1 MSYNPYNK
9 NRGPS
14 LLSQGLGQAIGE
26 AITGAKNLSD
36 EQKKRRKLAFLLTGF
51 IGARDARKEF
61 NVKKTVDALID
72 SQKLETAKLDRAFNQ
87 KEELLTKKKL
97 VNLSPTEAFRSEAE
111 LRFKDAHRDSI
122 DMYTG
127 PNVDIAARR
136 AKEQWI
142 QQDIANV
149 LIPHFEKQ
157 YKLLNMDE
165 TGSLTKEEF
174 LNPSMAYHKARIL
187 KETRP
192 ENLSVLH
199 KPLARLRDFF
209 GIERYDAEDSRLKS
223 LKEAHEKRLNNV
235 ANFNKY
241 DQNNVLAKRAA
252 LTEDDKD
259 KIVLSNEEFR
269 QAYNNLKLPD
279 ELFDEASNKFTNSP
293 NQNWGTFKN
302 IGIEFTIME
311 NQKLLESKANDA
323 KDMYDLVLLGKG
335 EGGLAVAGQERIV
348 YKKGTKEIDWAKTK
362 ELDNGISQSNYEA
375 QLQLRIA
382 KVMGTNTASLSIMAE
397 IEDLVDMS
405 YKQGDVS
412 PADREKFTD
421 QLFKDRIERGLFG
434 ESKREAIRNIVNSA
448 DTLYTTKLA
457 VNDPQLLTAIQGYA
471 LNANEK
477 AQLMGRLTKEKVD
490 ENILSII
497 DKQLNKVNHI
507 RDLKEGT
514 PEYFI
519 LLNELT
525 RLHKANYIAFNQES
539 AKERVNKY
547 MSLDYVD

>member
-36 EQKKRRKLAFLLTGF
+36 EQKKRRNLALLLTGV

-97 VNLSPTEAFRSEAE
+97 VNLSPTEAFRPEAE

-122 DMYTG
+122 DMYIG
-127 PNVDIAARR
+127 PNVGVAARR

-149 LIPHFEKQ
+149 LRPHFEKQ

-165 TGSLTKEEF
+165 AGSLTREEY

-199 KPLARLRDFF
+199 KPLARLRDLF

-241 DQNNVLAKRAA
+241 DQNNMLAKRAA

-269 QAYNNLKLPD
+269 QAYRNTDLPD
-279 ELFDEASNKFTNSP
+279 ELFDEALDDFKASKGKNWGEFKKITMNLASNKAEKLIDSKIDDAMDLYNY
-293 NQNWGTFKN
+293 GL
-302 IGIEFTIME
+302 ER
-311 NQKLLESKANDA
+311 QKRIKY
-323 KDMYDLVLLGKG
+323 KD
-335 EGGLAVAGQERIV
+335 
-348 YKKGTKEIDWAKTK
+348 GTKEIDWDKTK
-362 ELDNGISQSNYEA
+362 ELDNGISEA
-375 QLQLRIA
+375 AYNAQRTARIGQ
-382 KVMGTNTASLSIMAE
+382 VMGVSSSAMKATAE
-397 IEDLVDMS
+397 IYDLLDS
-405 YKQGDVS
+405 SEYKELSEEAKEEVVQTHLKEVV
-412 PADREKFTD
+412 
-421 QLFKDRIERGLFG
+421 ERKIFG
-434 ESKREAIRNIVNSA
+434 ESRTDFIRGFVNSA
-448 DTLYTTKLA
+448 SARYLDDIRRGDNSVLAGISTYRLDREEYTKFINKLKKENLDANTLETINEQMQKRDHLAGLDEKSDAYGIIYKKLKELHR
-457 VNDPQLLTAIQGYA
+457 DQH
-471 LNANEK
+471 
-477 AQLMGRLTKEKVD
+477 RLEATSIA
-490 ENILSII
+490 ENIA
-497 DKQLNKVNHI
+497 K
-507 RDLKEGT
+507 
-514 PEYFI
+514 
-519 LLNELT
+519 
-525 RLHKANYIAFNQES
+525 NQMTMPS
-539 AKERVNKY
+539 N
-547 MSLDYVD
+547 

>member
-36 EQKKRRKLAFLLTGF
+36 EQKKRRNLAFLLTGF

-97 VNLSPTEAFRSEAE
+97 VNLSSTEAFRQEAE
-111 LRFKDAHRDSI
+111 LRFNDAHRDSI

-149 LIPHFEKQ
+149 LRPHFEKQ

-165 TGSLTKEEF
+165 AGSLTREEY

-199 KPLARLRDFF
+199 KPLARLRDLF

-241 DQNNVLAKRAA
+241 DQNNMLAKRAA

-269 QAYNNLKLPD
+269 QAYRNTDLPD
-279 ELFDEASNKFTNSP
+279 ELFDEALEDFKTSEGK
-293 NQNWGTFKN
+293 NWGEFKKITMN
-302 IGIEFTIME
+302 LTANKSEKLIDSKIDDAMDLYNYGLEI
-311 NQKLLESKANDA
+311 QKRIKY
-323 KDMYDLVLLGKG
+323 KD
-335 EGGLAVAGQERIV
+335 
-348 YKKGTKEIDWAKTK
+348 GTKEIDWDKTK
-362 ELDNGISQSNYEA
+362 ELDNGISEA
-375 QLQLRIA
+375 AYNAQRTARIGQ
-382 KVMGTNTASLSIMAE
+382 VMGVSSSAMKATAE
-397 IEDLVDMS
+397 IYDLLDS
-405 YKQGDVS
+405 SEYKELSEEAKDEVVQIHLKEVVERKIYGKS
-412 PADREKFTD
+412 RTD
-421 QLFKDRIERGLFG
+421 FIRGF
-434 ESKREAIRNIVNSA
+434 VNSA
-448 DTLYTTKLA
+448 SARYYDDIRREDSSVLNGISTYRLNREEYTKFINKLKKENLDANTLETIYEQMQKRNHLADLDEQSDAYGIIYTKL
-457 VNDPQLLTAIQGYA
+457 
-471 LNANEK
+471 
-477 AQLMGRLTKEKVD
+477 KELHRD
-490 ENILSII
+490 QHTLEATSIAENITKRTMTMPS
-497 DKQLNKVNHI
+497 N
-507 RDLKEGT
+507 
-514 PEYFI
+514 
-519 LLNELT
+519 
-525 RLHKANYIAFNQES
+525 
-539 AKERVNKY
+539 
-547 MSLDYVD
+547 

>member
-36 EQKKRRKLAFLLTGF
+36 EQKKRRNLALLLTGV

-122 DMYTG
+122 DMYIG
-127 PNVDIAARR
+127 PNVGVAARR

-149 LIPHFEKQ
+149 LRPHFEKQ

-165 TGSLTKEEF
+165 AGSLTREEY

-199 KPLARLRDFF
+199 KPLTGLRDLF

-241 DQNNVLAKRAA
+241 DQNNMLAKRAA

-269 QAYNNLKLPD
+269 QAYRNTDLPD
-279 ELFDEASNKFTNSP
+279 ELFDEALDDFKASKGKNWGEFKKITMNLASNKAEKLIDSKIDDAMDLYNY
-293 NQNWGTFKN
+293 GL
-302 IGIEFTIME
+302 ER
-311 NQKLLESKANDA
+311 QKRIKY
-323 KDMYDLVLLGKG
+323 KD
-335 EGGLAVAGQERIV
+335 
-348 YKKGTKEIDWAKTK
+348 GTKEIDWDKTK
-362 ELDNGISQSNYEA
+362 ELDNGISEA
-375 QLQLRIA
+375 AYNAQRTARIGQ
-382 KVMGTNTASLSIMAE
+382 VMGVSSSAMKATAE
-397 IEDLVDMS
+397 IYDLLDS
-405 YKQGDVS
+405 SEYKELSEEAKDEVVQIHLKEVVERKIYGKS
-412 PADREKFTD
+412 RTD
-421 QLFKDRIERGLFG
+421 FIRGF
-434 ESKREAIRNIVNSA
+434 VNSA
-448 DTLYTTKLA
+448 SARYLDDIRRGDNSVLAGISTYRLDREEYTKFINKLKKENLDANTLETIYEQMQKRNHLADLDEQSDAYGIIYTKL
-457 VNDPQLLTAIQGYA
+457 
-471 LNANEK
+471 
-477 AQLMGRLTKEKVD
+477 KELHRD
-490 ENILSII
+490 QHTLEATSIAENITKRTMTMPS
-497 DKQLNKVNHI
+497 N
-507 RDLKEGT
+507 
-514 PEYFI
+514 
-519 LLNELT
+519 
-525 RLHKANYIAFNQES
+525 
-539 AKERVNKY
+539 
-547 MSLDYVD
+547 

>member
-36 EQKKRRKLAFLLTGF
+36 EQKKRRNLALLLTGV

-61 NVKKTVDALID
+61 NVKKTVDKLID

-122 DMYTG
+122 DMYIG
-127 PNVDIAARR
+127 PNVGVAARR

-149 LIPHFEKQ
+149 LLPHFEKQ

-165 TGSLTKEEF
+165 AGSLTREEY
-174 LNPSMAYHKARIL
+174 LNPSMAYHKARIS

-199 KPLARLRDFF
+199 KPLTGLRDLF

-241 DQNNVLAKRAA
+241 DQNNMLAKRAA

-269 QAYNNLKLPD
+269 QAYRNTDLPD
-279 ELFDEASNKFTNSP
+279 ELFDEALEDFKTSEGK
-293 NQNWGTFKN
+293 NWGEFKKITMN
-302 IGIEFTIME
+302 LTANKSEKLIDSKIDDAMDLYNYGLEI
-311 NQKLLESKANDA
+311 QKRIKY
-323 KDMYDLVLLGKG
+323 KD
-335 EGGLAVAGQERIV
+335 
-348 YKKGTKEIDWAKTK
+348 GTKEIDWDKTK
-362 ELDNGISQSNYEA
+362 ELDNGISEA
-375 QLQLRIA
+375 AYNAQRTARIGQ
-382 KVMGTNTASLSIMAE
+382 VMGVSSSAMKATAE
-397 IEDLVDMS
+397 IYDLLDS
-405 YKQGDVS
+405 SEYKELS
-412 PADREKFTD
+412 EEA
-421 QLFKDRIERGLFG
+421 KDEVVQIHLKEVVERKIFG
-434 ESKREAIRNIVNSA
+434 ESRTDFIRGFVNSA
-448 DTLYTTKLA
+448 SARYLDDIRRGDNSVLAGISTYRLNREEYTKFINKLKKENLDANTLETIYEQMQKRNHLADLDEQSDAYGIIYTKL
-457 VNDPQLLTAIQGYA
+457 
-471 LNANEK
+471 
-477 AQLMGRLTKEKVD
+477 KELHRD
-490 ENILSII
+490 QHTLEATSIAENITKRTMTMPS
-497 DKQLNKVNHI
+497 N
-507 RDLKEGT
+507 
-514 PEYFI
+514 
-519 LLNELT
+519 
-525 RLHKANYIAFNQES
+525 
-539 AKERVNKY
+539 
-547 MSLDYVD
+547 

>member
-36 EQKKRRKLAFLLTGF
+36 EQKKRRNLAFLLTGV

-61 NVKKTVDALID
+61 NVQKTVDALID

-97 VNLSPTEAFRSEAE
+97 VNLSPTEAFRPEAE
-111 LRFKDAHRDSI
+111 LRFKDAHRDNI
-122 DMYTG
+122 EMYTG
-127 PNVDIAARR
+127 PNADIAARR

-157 YKLLNMDE
+157 YELLNMDE
-165 TGSLTKEEF
+165 VGSLTKEEF
-174 LNPSMAYHKARIL
+174 LNPSMAYHKARIS

-199 KPLARLRDFF
+199 KPLTGLRDLF

-241 DQNNVLAKRAA
+241 DQNNMLAKRAA

-269 QAYNNLKLPD
+269 QAYRNTELPD
-279 ELFDEASNKFTNSP
+279 ELFDEALDDFKTSEGK
-293 NQNWGTFKN
+293 NWGEFKKITMN
-302 IGIEFTIME
+302 LAFNKAEKLIDSKIDDAMDLYNYGLER
-311 NQKLLESKANDA
+311 QKRIKY
-323 KDMYDLVLLGKG
+323 KD
-335 EGGLAVAGQERIV
+335 
-348 YKKGTKEIDWAKTK
+348 GTKEIDWDKTK
-362 ELDNGISQSNYEA
+362 ELDNGISEA
-375 QLQLRIA
+375 AYNAQRTARIGQ
-382 KVMGTNTASLSIMAE
+382 VMGVSSSAMKATAE
-397 IEDLVDMS
+397 IYDLLDS
-405 YKQGDVS
+405 SEYKELSEEAKDEVVQIHLKEVVERKIYGKS
-412 PADREKFTD
+412 RTD
-421 QLFKDRIERGLFG
+421 FIRGF
-434 ESKREAIRNIVNSA
+434 VNSA
-448 DTLYTTKLA
+448 SARYLDDIRRGDNSVLNGIATYRLNREEYTKFINKLKKENLDANTLETIYEQMQKRNHLADLDEQSDAYGIIYTKL
-457 VNDPQLLTAIQGYA
+457 
-471 LNANEK
+471 
-477 AQLMGRLTKEKVD
+477 KELHRD
-490 ENILSII
+490 QHTLEATSIAENITKRTMTMPS
-497 DKQLNKVNHI
+497 N
-507 RDLKEGT
+507 
-514 PEYFI
+514 
-519 LLNELT
+519 
-525 RLHKANYIAFNQES
+525 
-539 AKERVNKY
+539 
-547 MSLDYVD
+547 

>member
-36 EQKKRRKLAFLLTGF
+36 EQKKRRNLAFLLTGF

-61 NVKKTVDALID
+61 NVKKTVDKLID

-97 VNLSPTEAFRSEAE
+97 VNLSSTEAFRPEAE

-122 DMYTG
+122 DMYIG
-127 PNVDIAARR
+127 PNVGVAARR

-149 LIPHFEKQ
+149 LLPHFEKQ

-165 TGSLTKEEF
+165 AGSLTREEY
-174 LNPSMAYHKARIL
+174 LNPSMAYHKARIS

-199 KPLARLRDFF
+199 KPLTGLRDLF

-241 DQNNVLAKRAA
+241 DQNNMLAKRAA

-269 QAYNNLKLPD
+269 QAYRNTELPD
-279 ELFDEASNKFTNSP
+279 ELFDEALDDFKTSEGK
-293 NQNWGTFKN
+293 NWGEFKKITMN
-302 IGIEFTIME
+302 LAFNKAEKLIDSKIDDAMDLYNYGLER
-311 NQKLLESKANDA
+311 QKRIKY
-323 KDMYDLVLLGKG
+323 KD
-335 EGGLAVAGQERIV
+335 
-348 YKKGTKEIDWAKTK
+348 GTKEIDWDKTK
-362 ELDNGISQSNYEA
+362 ELDNGISEA
-375 QLQLRIA
+375 AYNAQRTARIGQ
-382 KVMGTNTASLSIMAE
+382 VMGVSSSAMKATAE
-397 IEDLVDMS
+397 IYDLLDS
-405 YKQGDVS
+405 SEYKELSEEAKDEVVQIHLKEVVERKIYGKS
-412 PADREKFTD
+412 RTD
-421 QLFKDRIERGLFG
+421 FIRGF
-434 ESKREAIRNIVNSA
+434 VNSA
-448 DTLYTTKLA
+448 SARYYDDIRREDSSVLNGISTYRLNREEYTKFINKLKKENLDANTLETISEQMQKRDHLAGLDEKSDAFGIIYKKL
-457 VNDPQLLTAIQGYA
+457 
-471 LNANEK
+471 
-477 AQLMGRLTKEKVD
+477 KELHRD
-490 ENILSII
+490 QHNLEATSIAENITKRTMTMPS
-497 DKQLNKVNHI
+497 N
-507 RDLKEGT
+507 
-514 PEYFI
+514 
-519 LLNELT
+519 
-525 RLHKANYIAFNQES
+525 
-539 AKERVNKY
+539 
-547 MSLDYVD
+547 

>member
-36 EQKKRRKLAFLLTGF
+36 EQKKRRNLAFLLTGF

-61 NVKKTVDALID
+61 NVKKTVDKLID

-97 VNLSPTEAFRSEAE
+97 VNLSPTEAFRPEAE

-122 DMYTG
+122 DMYIG
-127 PNVDIAARR
+127 PNVGVAARR

-157 YKLLNMDE
+157 YELLNMDE
-165 TGSLTKEEF
+165 VGSLTKEEF
-174 LNPSMAYHKARIL
+174 LNPSMAYHKARIS

-199 KPLARLRDFF
+199 KPLTGLRDLF

-241 DQNNVLAKRAA
+241 DQNNMLAKRAA

-269 QAYNNLKLPD
+269 QAYRNTDLPD
-279 ELFDEASNKFTNSP
+279 ELFDEALEDFKTSEGK
-293 NQNWGTFKN
+293 NWGEFKKITMN
-302 IGIEFTIME
+302 LTANKSEKLIDSKIDDAMDLYNYGLEI
-311 NQKLLESKANDA
+311 QKRIKY
-323 KDMYDLVLLGKG
+323 KD
-335 EGGLAVAGQERIV
+335 
-348 YKKGTKEIDWAKTK
+348 GTKEIDWDKTK
-362 ELDNGISQSNYEA
+362 ELDNGISEA
-375 QLQLRIA
+375 AYNAQRTARIGQ
-382 KVMGTNTASLSIMAE
+382 VMGVSSSAMKATAE
-397 IEDLVDMS
+397 IYDLLDS
-405 YKQGDVS
+405 SEYKELSEEAKDEVVQIHLKEVVERKIYGKS
-412 PADREKFTD
+412 RTD
-421 QLFKDRIERGLFG
+421 FIRGF
-434 ESKREAIRNIVNSA
+434 VNSA
-448 DTLYTTKLA
+448 SARYYDDIRREDSSVLNGISTYRLNREEYTKFINKLKKENLDANTLETIYEQMQKRNHLADLDEQSDAYGIIYTKL
-457 VNDPQLLTAIQGYA
+457 
-471 LNANEK
+471 
-477 AQLMGRLTKEKVD
+477 KELHRD
-490 ENILSII
+490 QHTLEATSIAENITKRTMTMPS
-497 DKQLNKVNHI
+497 N
-507 RDLKEGT
+507 
-514 PEYFI
+514 
-519 LLNELT
+519 
-525 RLHKANYIAFNQES
+525 
-539 AKERVNKY
+539 
-547 MSLDYVD
+547 

>member
-36 EQKKRRKLAFLLTGF
+36 EQKKRRNLALLLTGV

-97 VNLSPTEAFRSEAE
+97 VNLSPTEAFRPEAE

-122 DMYTG
+122 DMYIG
-127 PNVDIAARR
+127 PNVGVAARR

-149 LIPHFEKQ
+149 LLPHFEKQ

-165 TGSLTKEEF
+165 AGSLTKEEF

-199 KPLARLRDFF
+199 KPLARLRDLF

-241 DQNNVLAKRAA
+241 DQNNMLAKRAA

-269 QAYNNLKLPD
+269 QAYRNTDLPD
-279 ELFDEASNKFTNSP
+279 ELFDEALEDFKTSEGK
-293 NQNWGTFKN
+293 NWGEFKKITMN
-302 IGIEFTIME
+302 LTANKSEKLIDSKIDDAMDLYNYGLEI
-311 NQKLLESKANDA
+311 QKRIKY
-323 KDMYDLVLLGKG
+323 KD
-335 EGGLAVAGQERIV
+335 
-348 YKKGTKEIDWAKTK
+348 GTKEIDWDKTK
-362 ELDNGISQSNYEA
+362 ELDNGISEA
-375 QLQLRIA
+375 AYNAQRTARIGQ
-382 KVMGTNTASLSIMAE
+382 VMGVSSSAMKATAE
-397 IEDLVDMS
+397 IYDLLDS
-405 YKQGDVS
+405 SEYKELSEEAKEEVVQTHLKEVV
-412 PADREKFTD
+412 
-421 QLFKDRIERGLFG
+421 ERKIFG
-434 ESKREAIRNIVNSA
+434 ESRTDFIRGFVNSA
-448 DTLYTTKLA
+448 SARYLDDIRRGDNSVLNGISTYRLNREEYTKFINKLKKENLDANTLETIYEQMQKRNHLADLDEQSDAYGIIYTKL
-457 VNDPQLLTAIQGYA
+457 
-471 LNANEK
+471 
-477 AQLMGRLTKEKVD
+477 KELHRD
-490 ENILSII
+490 QHTLEATSIAENITKRTMTMPS
-497 DKQLNKVNHI
+497 N
-507 RDLKEGT
+507 
-514 PEYFI
+514 
-519 LLNELT
+519 
-525 RLHKANYIAFNQES
+525 
-539 AKERVNKY
+539 
-547 MSLDYVD
+547 

>member
-36 EQKKRRKLAFLLTGF
+36 EQKKRRNLALLLTGV

-61 NVKKTVDALID
+61 NVKKTVDKLID

-122 DMYTG
+122 DMYIG
-127 PNVDIAARR
+127 PNVGVAARR

-157 YKLLNMDE
+157 YELLNMDE
-165 TGSLTKEEF
+165 VGSLTKEEF
-174 LNPSMAYHKARIL
+174 LNPSMAYHKARIS

-199 KPLARLRDFF
+199 KPLTGLRDLF

-241 DQNNVLAKRAA
+241 DQNNMLAKRAA

-269 QAYNNLKLPD
+269 QAYRNTDLPD
-279 ELFDEASNKFTNSP
+279 ELFDEALEDFKTSEGK
-293 NQNWGTFKN
+293 NWGEFKKITMN
-302 IGIEFTIME
+302 LTANKSEKLIDSKIDDAMDLYNYGLER
-311 NQKLLESKANDA
+311 QKRIKY
-323 KDMYDLVLLGKG
+323 KD
-335 EGGLAVAGQERIV
+335 
-348 YKKGTKEIDWAKTK
+348 GTKEIDWDKTK
-362 ELDNGISQSNYEA
+362 ELDNGISEA
-375 QLQLRIA
+375 AYNAQRTARIGQ
-382 KVMGTNTASLSIMAE
+382 VMGVSSSAMKATAE
-397 IEDLVDMS
+397 IYDLLDS
-405 YKQGDVS
+405 SEYKELSEEAKDEVVQIHLKEVVERKIYGKS
-412 PADREKFTD
+412 RTD
-421 QLFKDRIERGLFG
+421 FIRGF
-434 ESKREAIRNIVNSA
+434 VNSA
-448 DTLYTTKLA
+448 SARYYDDIRREDSSVLNGISTYRLNREEYTKFINKLKKENLDANTLETIYEQMQKRNHLADLDEQSDAYGIIYTKL
-457 VNDPQLLTAIQGYA
+457 
-471 LNANEK
+471 
-477 AQLMGRLTKEKVD
+477 KELHRD
-490 ENILSII
+490 QHTLEATSIAENITKRTMTMPS
-497 DKQLNKVNHI
+497 N
-507 RDLKEGT
+507 
-514 PEYFI
+514 
-519 LLNELT
+519 
-525 RLHKANYIAFNQES
+525 
-539 AKERVNKY
+539 
-547 MSLDYVD
+547 

>member
-36 EQKKRRKLAFLLTGF
+36 EQKKRRNLAFLLTGF

-61 NVKKTVDALID
+61 NVKKTVDKLID

-97 VNLSPTEAFRSEAE
+97 VNLSSTEAFRPEAE

-122 DMYTG
+122 DMYIG
-127 PNVDIAARR
+127 PNVGVAARR

-157 YKLLNMDE
+157 YELLNMDE
-165 TGSLTKEEF
+165 VGSLTKEEF
-174 LNPSMAYHKARIL
+174 LNPSMAYHKARIS

-199 KPLARLRDFF
+199 KPLTGLRDLF

-241 DQNNVLAKRAA
+241 DQNNMLAKRAA

-269 QAYNNLKLPD
+269 QAYRNTDLPD
-279 ELFDEASNKFTNSP
+279 ELFDEALEDFKTSEGK
-293 NQNWGTFKN
+293 NWGEFKKITMN
-302 IGIEFTIME
+302 LTANKSEKLIDSKIDDAMDLYNYGLEI
-311 NQKLLESKANDA
+311 QKRIKY
-323 KDMYDLVLLGKG
+323 KD
-335 EGGLAVAGQERIV
+335 
-348 YKKGTKEIDWAKTK
+348 GTKEIDWDKTK
-362 ELDNGISQSNYEA
+362 ELDNGISEA
-375 QLQLRIA
+375 AYNAQRTARIGQ
-382 KVMGTNTASLSIMAE
+382 VMGVSSSAMKATAE
-397 IEDLVDMS
+397 IYDLLDS
-405 YKQGDVS
+405 SEYKELSEEAKDEVVQIHLKEVVERKIYGKS
-412 PADREKFTD
+412 RTD
-421 QLFKDRIERGLFG
+421 FIRGF
-434 ESKREAIRNIVNSA
+434 VNSA
-448 DTLYTTKLA
+448 SARYYDDIRREDSSVLNGISTYRLNREEYTKFINKLKKENLDANTLETIYEQMQKRNHLADLDEQSDAYGIIYTKL
-457 VNDPQLLTAIQGYA
+457 
-471 LNANEK
+471 
-477 AQLMGRLTKEKVD
+477 KELHRD
-490 ENILSII
+490 QHTLEATSIAENITKRTMTMPS
-497 DKQLNKVNHI
+497 N
-507 RDLKEGT
+507 
-514 PEYFI
+514 
-519 LLNELT
+519 
-525 RLHKANYIAFNQES
+525 
-539 AKERVNKY
+539 
-547 MSLDYVD
+547 

>member
-36 EQKKRRKLAFLLTGF
+36 EQKKRRNLAFLLTGF

-61 NVKKTVDALID
+61 NVKKTVDKLID

-97 VNLSPTEAFRSEAE
+97 VNLSPTEAFRPEAE

-122 DMYTG
+122 DMYIG
-127 PNVDIAARR
+127 PNVGVAARR

-149 LIPHFEKQ
+149 LRPHFEKQ

-165 TGSLTKEEF
+165 AGSLTREEY
-174 LNPSMAYHKARIL
+174 LNPSMAYHKARIS

-199 KPLARLRDFF
+199 KPLTGLRDLF

-241 DQNNVLAKRAA
+241 DQNNMLAKRAA

-269 QAYNNLKLPD
+269 QAYRNTDLPD
-279 ELFDEASNKFTNSP
+279 ELFDEALEDFKTSEGK
-293 NQNWGTFKN
+293 NWGEFKKITMN
-302 IGIEFTIME
+302 LTANKSEKLIDSKIDDAMDLYNYGLEI
-311 NQKLLESKANDA
+311 QKRIKY
-323 KDMYDLVLLGKG
+323 KD
-335 EGGLAVAGQERIV
+335 
-348 YKKGTKEIDWAKTK
+348 GTKEIDWDKTK
-362 ELDNGISQSNYEA
+362 ELDNGISEA
-375 QLQLRIA
+375 AYNAQRTARIGQ
-382 KVMGTNTASLSIMAE
+382 VMGVSSSAMKATAE
-397 IEDLVDMS
+397 IYDLLDS
-405 YKQGDVS
+405 SEYKELSEEAKDEVVQIHLKEVVERKIYGKS
-412 PADREKFTD
+412 RTD
-421 QLFKDRIERGLFG
+421 FIRGF
-434 ESKREAIRNIVNSA
+434 VNSA
-448 DTLYTTKLA
+448 SARYYDDIRREDSSVLNGISTYRLNREEYTKFINKLKKENLDANTLETINEQMQKRDHLAGLDEKSDAYGIIYKKLKELHR
-457 VNDPQLLTAIQGYA
+457 DQH
-471 LNANEK
+471 
-477 AQLMGRLTKEKVD
+477 RLEATSIA
-490 ENILSII
+490 ENITKRTMTMPS
-497 DKQLNKVNHI
+497 N
-507 RDLKEGT
+507 
-514 PEYFI
+514 
-519 LLNELT
+519 
-525 RLHKANYIAFNQES
+525 
-539 AKERVNKY
+539 
-547 MSLDYVD
+547 

>member
-36 EQKKRRKLAFLLTGF
+36 EQKKRRNLALLLTGV

-122 DMYTG
+122 DMYIG
-127 PNVDIAARR
+127 PNVGVAARR

-149 LIPHFEKQ
+149 LRPHFEKQ

-165 TGSLTKEEF
+165 AGSLTREEY
-174 LNPSMAYHKARIL
+174 LNPSMAYHKARIS

-199 KPLARLRDFF
+199 KPLTGLRDLF

-241 DQNNVLAKRAA
+241 DQNNMLAKRAA

-269 QAYNNLKLPD
+269 QAYRNTDLPD
-279 ELFDEASNKFTNSP
+279 ELFDEALEDFKTSEGK
-293 NQNWGTFKN
+293 NWGEFKKITMN
-302 IGIEFTIME
+302 LTANKSEKLIDSKIDDAMDLYNYGLEI
-311 NQKLLESKANDA
+311 QKRIKY
-323 KDMYDLVLLGKG
+323 KD
-335 EGGLAVAGQERIV
+335 
-348 YKKGTKEIDWAKTK
+348 GTKEIDWDKTK
-362 ELDNGISQSNYEA
+362 ELDNGISEA
-375 QLQLRIA
+375 AYNAQRTARIGQ
-382 KVMGTNTASLSIMAE
+382 VMGVSSSAMKATAE
-397 IEDLVDMS
+397 IYDLLDS
-405 YKQGDVS
+405 SEYKELSEEAKDEVVQIHLKEVVERKIYGKS
-412 PADREKFTD
+412 RTD
-421 QLFKDRIERGLFG
+421 FIRGF
-434 ESKREAIRNIVNSA
+434 VNSA
-448 DTLYTTKLA
+448 SARYYDDIRREDSSVLNGISTYRLNREEYTKFINKLKKENLDANTLETIYEQMQKRNHLADLDEQSDAYGIIYTKL
-457 VNDPQLLTAIQGYA
+457 
-471 LNANEK
+471 
-477 AQLMGRLTKEKVD
+477 KELHRD
-490 ENILSII
+490 QHTLEATSIAENITKRTMTMPS
-497 DKQLNKVNHI
+497 N
-507 RDLKEGT
+507 
-514 PEYFI
+514 
-519 LLNELT
+519 
-525 RLHKANYIAFNQES
+525 
-539 AKERVNKY
+539 
-547 MSLDYVD
+547 

>member
-36 EQKKRRKLAFLLTGF
+36 EQKKRRNLAFLLTGF

-61 NVKKTVDALID
+61 NVKKTVDKLID

-122 DMYTG
+122 DMYIG
-127 PNVDIAARR
+127 PNVGVAARR

-157 YKLLNMDE
+157 YELLNMDE
-165 TGSLTKEEF
+165 VGSLTKEEF
-174 LNPSMAYHKARIL
+174 LNPSMAYHKARIS

-199 KPLARLRDFF
+199 KPLTGLRDLF

-241 DQNNVLAKRAA
+241 DQNNMLAKRAA

-269 QAYNNLKLPD
+269 QAYRNTYLPD
-279 ELFDEASNKFTNSP
+279 ELFDEALDDFKASKGKNWGEFKKITMNLASNKAEKLIDSKIDDAMDLYNY
-293 NQNWGTFKN
+293 GLE
-302 IGIEFTIME
+302 I
-311 NQKLLESKANDA
+311 QKRIKY
-323 KDMYDLVLLGKG
+323 KD
-335 EGGLAVAGQERIV
+335 
-348 YKKGTKEIDWAKTK
+348 GTKEIDWDKTK
-362 ELDNGISQSNYEA
+362 ELDNGISEA
-375 QLQLRIA
+375 AYNAQRTARIGQ
-382 KVMGTNTASLSIMAE
+382 VMGVSSSAMKATAE
-397 IEDLVDMS
+397 IYDLLDSSEYKELSEDAKEEVV
-405 YKQGDVS
+405 QI
-412 PADREKFTD
+412 
-421 QLFKDRIERGLFG
+421 QLKEVVERKIYG
-434 ESKREAIRNIVNSA
+434 ESRTDFIRGFVNSA
-448 DTLYTTKLA
+448 SARYLDDIRRGDNSVLNGIATYRLNREEYTKFINKLKKENLDANTLETIYEQMQKRNHLADLDEQSDAYGIIYTKL
-457 VNDPQLLTAIQGYA
+457 
-471 LNANEK
+471 
-477 AQLMGRLTKEKVD
+477 KELHRD
-490 ENILSII
+490 QHTLEATSIAENITKRTMTMPS
-497 DKQLNKVNHI
+497 N
-507 RDLKEGT
+507 
-514 PEYFI
+514 
-519 LLNELT
+519 
-525 RLHKANYIAFNQES
+525 
-539 AKERVNKY
+539 
-547 MSLDYVD
+547 

>member
-36 EQKKRRKLAFLLTGF
+36 EQKKRRNLALLLTGV

-122 DMYTG
+122 DMYIG
-127 PNVDIAARR
+127 PNVGVAARR

-149 LIPHFEKQ
+149 LRPHFEKQ

-165 TGSLTKEEF
+165 AGSLTREEY

-199 KPLARLRDFF
+199 KPLARLRDLF

-241 DQNNVLAKRAA
+241 DQNNMLAKRAA

-269 QAYNNLKLPD
+269 QAYRNTYLPD
-279 ELFDEASNKFTNSP
+279 ELFDEALDDFKASKGKNWGEFKKITMNLASNKAEKLIDSKIDDAMDLYNY
-293 NQNWGTFKN
+293 GL
-302 IGIEFTIME
+302 ER
-311 NQKLLESKANDA
+311 QKRIKY
-323 KDMYDLVLLGKG
+323 KD
-335 EGGLAVAGQERIV
+335 
-348 YKKGTKEIDWAKTK
+348 GTKEIDWDKTK
-362 ELDNGISQSNYEA
+362 ELDNGISEA
-375 QLQLRIA
+375 AYNAQRTDRIGQ
-382 KVMGTNTASLSIMAE
+382 VMGVSSSAMKATAE
-397 IEDLVDMS
+397 IYDLLDS
-405 YKQGDVS
+405 SEYKELSEEAKEEVVQTHLKEVV
-412 PADREKFTD
+412 
-421 QLFKDRIERGLFG
+421 ERKIFG
-434 ESKREAIRNIVNSA
+434 ESRTDFIRGFVNSA
-448 DTLYTTKLA
+448 SARYLDDIRRGDNSVLAGISTYRLDREEYTKFINKLKKENLDANTLETINEQMQKRDHLAGLDEKSDAYGIIYKKLKELHR
-457 VNDPQLLTAIQGYA
+457 DQH
-471 LNANEK
+471 
-477 AQLMGRLTKEKVD
+477 RLEATSIA
-490 ENILSII
+490 ENIA
-497 DKQLNKVNHI
+497 K
-507 RDLKEGT
+507 
-514 PEYFI
+514 
-519 LLNELT
+519 
-525 RLHKANYIAFNQES
+525 NQMTMPS
-539 AKERVNKY
+539 N
-547 MSLDYVD
+547 

>member
-36 EQKKRRKLAFLLTGF
+36 EQKKRRNLALLLTGV

-122 DMYTG
+122 DMYIG
-127 PNVDIAARR
+127 PNVGVAARR

-149 LIPHFEKQ
+149 LRPHFEKQ

-165 TGSLTKEEF
+165 AGSLTREEY

-199 KPLARLRDFF
+199 KPLARLRDLF

-241 DQNNVLAKRAA
+241 DQNNMLAKRAA

-269 QAYNNLKLPD
+269 QAYRNTYLPD
-279 ELFDEASNKFTNSP
+279 ELFDEALDDFKASKGKNWGEFKKITMNLASNKAEKLIDSKIDDAMDLYNY
-293 NQNWGTFKN
+293 GL
-302 IGIEFTIME
+302 ER
-311 NQKLLESKANDA
+311 QKRIKY
-323 KDMYDLVLLGKG
+323 KD
-335 EGGLAVAGQERIV
+335 
-348 YKKGTKEIDWAKTK
+348 GTKEIDWDKTK
-362 ELDNGISQSNYEA
+362 ELDNGISEA
-375 QLQLRIA
+375 AYDAQRTARIGQ
-382 KVMGTNTASLSIMAE
+382 VMGVSSSAMKATAE
-397 IEDLVDMS
+397 IYDLLDS
-405 YKQGDVS
+405 SEYKELSEEAKEEVVQTHLKEVV
-412 PADREKFTD
+412 
-421 QLFKDRIERGLFG
+421 ERKIFG
-434 ESKREAIRNIVNSA
+434 ESRTDFIRGFVNSA
-448 DTLYTTKLA
+448 SARYLDDIRRGDNSVLAGISTYRLDREEYTKFINKLKKENLDANTLETINEQMQKRDHLAGLDEKSDAYGIIYKKLKELHR
-457 VNDPQLLTAIQGYA
+457 DQH
-471 LNANEK
+471 
-477 AQLMGRLTKEKVD
+477 RLEATSIA
-490 ENILSII
+490 ENIA
-497 DKQLNKVNHI
+497 K
-507 RDLKEGT
+507 
-514 PEYFI
+514 
-519 LLNELT
+519 
-525 RLHKANYIAFNQES
+525 NQMTMPS
-539 AKERVNKY
+539 N
-547 MSLDYVD
+547 

>member
-36 EQKKRRKLAFLLTGF
+36 EQKKRRNLAFLLTGV

-61 NVKKTVDALID
+61 NVQKTVDALID

-97 VNLSPTEAFRSEAE
+97 VNLSPTEAFRPEAE
-111 LRFKDAHRDSI
+111 LRFKDAHRDNI
-122 DMYTG
+122 EMYTG
-127 PNVDIAARR
+127 PNADIAARR

-157 YKLLNMDE
+157 YELLNMDE
-165 TGSLTKEEF
+165 VGSLTKEEF
-174 LNPSMAYHKARIL
+174 LNPSMAYHKARIS

-199 KPLARLRDFF
+199 KPLSGLRDLF

-241 DQNNVLAKRAA
+241 DQNNMLAKRAA

-269 QAYNNLKLPD
+269 QAYRNTDLPD
-279 ELFDEASNKFTNSP
+279 ELFDEALDDFKTSEGK
-293 NQNWGTFKN
+293 NWGEFKKITMN
-302 IGIEFTIME
+302 LAFNKAEKLIDSKIDDAMDLYNYGLER
-311 NQKLLESKANDA
+311 QKRIKY
-323 KDMYDLVLLGKG
+323 KD
-335 EGGLAVAGQERIV
+335 
-348 YKKGTKEIDWAKTK
+348 GTKEIDWDKTK
-362 ELDNGISQSNYEA
+362 ELDNGISEA
-375 QLQLRIA
+375 AYNAQRTARIGQ
-382 KVMGTNTASLSIMAE
+382 VMGVSSSAMKATAE
-397 IEDLVDMS
+397 IYDLLDS
-405 YKQGDVS
+405 SEYKELSEEAKDEVVQIHLKEVVERKIYGKS
-412 PADREKFTD
+412 RTD
-421 QLFKDRIERGLFG
+421 FIRGF
-434 ESKREAIRNIVNSA
+434 VNSA
-448 DTLYTTKLA
+448 SARYLDDIRRGDNSVLNGIATYRLNREEYTKFINKLKKENLDANTLETIYEQMQKRNHLADLDEQSDAYGIIYTKL
-457 VNDPQLLTAIQGYA
+457 
-471 LNANEK
+471 
-477 AQLMGRLTKEKVD
+477 KELHRD
-490 ENILSII
+490 QHTLEATSIAENITKRTMPMPS
-497 DKQLNKVNHI
+497 N
-507 RDLKEGT
+507 
-514 PEYFI
+514 
-519 LLNELT
+519 
-525 RLHKANYIAFNQES
+525 
-539 AKERVNKY
+539 
-547 MSLDYVD
+547 

>member
-26 AITGAKNLSD
+26 AITGAENLSD
-36 EQKKRRKLAFLLTGF
+36 KQKKRRNLALLLTGV

-97 VNLSPTEAFRSEAE
+97 VNLSPTEAFRPEAE
-111 LRFKDAHRDSI
+111 LRFKDAHQDSI

-127 PNVDIAARR
+127 PNVGIAARR

-157 YKLLNMDE
+157 YELLNMDE

-174 LNPSMAYHKARIL
+174 QNPSMAYHKARIL

-199 KPLARLRDFF
+199 KPLARLRDLF

-241 DQNNVLAKRAA
+241 DQNNMLAKRAA

-269 QAYNNLKLPD
+269 QAYRNTYLPD
-279 ELFDEASNKFTNSP
+279 ELFDEALDDFKASEGKNWGEFKKITMNLASNKA
-293 NQNWGTFKN
+293 
-302 IGIEFTIME
+302 E
-311 NQKLLESKANDA
+311 KLIDSKIDDAMDLYNYGLESQKRIKY
-323 KDMYDLVLLGKG
+323 KD
-335 EGGLAVAGQERIV
+335 
-348 YKKGTKEIDWAKTK
+348 GTKEIDWDKTK
-362 ELDNGISQSNYEA
+362 ELDNGISEA
-375 QLQLRIA
+375 AYNAQRAVMIG
-382 KVMGTNTASLSIMAE
+382 KVMGVSSSAMKATAE
-397 IEDLVDMS
+397 IYDLLDS
-405 YKQGDVS
+405 SEYKKLS
-412 PADREKFTD
+412 EKAKEEVVQI
-421 QLFKDRIERGLFG
+421 QLKEVVERKIYG
-434 ESKREAIRNIVNSA
+434 ESRTEFIRGFVNSA
-448 DTLYTTKLA
+448 SARYHDDIRRGDSSVLNGISTYRLNREEYTKFINKLKKENLDANTLETIYEQMQKRDHLAGLDEKDDAYGIIYTKL
-457 VNDPQLLTAIQGYA
+457 
-471 LNANEK
+471 
-477 AQLMGRLTKEKVD
+477 KELHRD
-490 ENILSII
+490 QHTLEATSIAENITKNLMTMPS
-497 DKQLNKVNHI
+497 N
-507 RDLKEGT
+507 
-514 PEYFI
+514 
-519 LLNELT
+519 
-525 RLHKANYIAFNQES
+525 
-539 AKERVNKY
+539 
-547 MSLDYVD
+547 

>member
-36 EQKKRRKLAFLLTGF
+36 EQKKRRNLAFLLTGF

-61 NVKKTVDALID
+61 NVKKTVDKLID

-122 DMYTG
+122 DMYIG
-127 PNVDIAARR
+127 PNVGVAARR

-157 YKLLNMDE
+157 YELLNMDE
-165 TGSLTKEEF
+165 VGSLTKEEF
-174 LNPSMAYHKARIL
+174 LNPSMAYHKARIS

-199 KPLARLRDFF
+199 KPLTGLRDLF

-241 DQNNVLAKRAA
+241 DQNNMLAKRAA

-269 QAYNNLKLPD
+269 QAYRNTDLPD
-279 ELFDEASNKFTNSP
+279 ELFDEALEDFKTSEGK
-293 NQNWGTFKN
+293 NWGEFKKITMN
-302 IGIEFTIME
+302 LTANKSEKLIDSKIDDAMDLYNYGLEI
-311 NQKLLESKANDA
+311 QKRIKY
-323 KDMYDLVLLGKG
+323 KD
-335 EGGLAVAGQERIV
+335 
-348 YKKGTKEIDWAKTK
+348 GTKEIDWDKTK
-362 ELDNGISQSNYEA
+362 ELDNGISEA
-375 QLQLRIA
+375 AYNAQRTARIGQ
-382 KVMGTNTASLSIMAE
+382 VMGVSSSAMKATAE
-397 IEDLVDMS
+397 IYDLLDS
-405 YKQGDVS
+405 SEYKELSEEAKDEVVQIHLKEVVERKIYGKS
-412 PADREKFTD
+412 RTD
-421 QLFKDRIERGLFG
+421 FIRGF
-434 ESKREAIRNIVNSA
+434 VNSA
-448 DTLYTTKLA
+448 SARYYDDIRREDSSVLNGISTYRLNREEYTKFINKLKKENLDANTLETIYEQMQKRNHLADLDEQSDAYGIIYTKL
-457 VNDPQLLTAIQGYA
+457 
-471 LNANEK
+471 
-477 AQLMGRLTKEKVD
+477 KELHRD
-490 ENILSII
+490 QHTLEATSIAENITKRTMTMPS
-497 DKQLNKVNHI
+497 N
-507 RDLKEGT
+507 
-514 PEYFI
+514 
-519 LLNELT
+519 
-525 RLHKANYIAFNQES
+525 
-539 AKERVNKY
+539 
-547 MSLDYVD
+547 

>member
-36 EQKKRRKLAFLLTGF
+36 EQKKRRNLALLLTGV

-97 VNLSPTEAFRSEAE
+97 VNLSPTEAFRPEAE

-122 DMYTG
+122 DMYIG
-127 PNVDIAARR
+127 PNVGVAARR

-149 LIPHFEKQ
+149 LRPHFEKQ

-165 TGSLTKEEF
+165 AGSLTREEY

-199 KPLARLRDFF
+199 KPLARLRDLF

-241 DQNNVLAKRAA
+241 DQNNMLAKRAA

-269 QAYNNLKLPD
+269 QAYRNTDLPD
-279 ELFDEASNKFTNSP
+279 ELFDEALEDFKTSEGK
-293 NQNWGTFKN
+293 NWGEFKKITMN
-302 IGIEFTIME
+302 LTANKSEKLIDSKIDDAMDLYNYGLER
-311 NQKLLESKANDA
+311 QKRIKY
-323 KDMYDLVLLGKG
+323 KD
-335 EGGLAVAGQERIV
+335 
-348 YKKGTKEIDWAKTK
+348 GTKEIDWDKTK
-362 ELDNGISQSNYEA
+362 ELDNGISEA
-375 QLQLRIA
+375 AYNAQRTARIGQ
-382 KVMGTNTASLSIMAE
+382 VMGVSSSAMKATAE
-397 IEDLVDMS
+397 IYDLLDS
-405 YKQGDVS
+405 SEYKELSEEAKDEVVQIHLKEVVERKIYGKS
-412 PADREKFTD
+412 RTD
-421 QLFKDRIERGLFG
+421 FIRGF
-434 ESKREAIRNIVNSA
+434 VNSA
-448 DTLYTTKLA
+448 SARYYDDIRREDSSVLNGISTYRLNREEYTKFINKLKKENLDANTLETIYEQMQKRNHLADLDEQSDAYGIIYTKL
-457 VNDPQLLTAIQGYA
+457 
-471 LNANEK
+471 
-477 AQLMGRLTKEKVD
+477 KELHRD
-490 ENILSII
+490 QHTLEATSIAENITKRTMTMPS
-497 DKQLNKVNHI
+497 N
-507 RDLKEGT
+507 
-514 PEYFI
+514 
-519 LLNELT
+519 
-525 RLHKANYIAFNQES
+525 
-539 AKERVNKY
+539 
-547 MSLDYVD
+547 

>member
-26 AITGAKNLSD
+26 AITGAENLSD
-36 EQKKRRKLAFLLTGF
+36 KQKKRRNLALLLTGV

-122 DMYTG
+122 DMYIG
-127 PNVDIAARR
+127 PNVGVAARR

-149 LIPHFEKQ
+149 LRPHFEKQ

-165 TGSLTKEEF
+165 AGSLTREEY

-199 KPLARLRDFF
+199 KPLARLRDLF

-241 DQNNVLAKRAA
+241 DQNNMLAKRAA

-269 QAYNNLKLPD
+269 QAYRNTYLPD
-279 ELFDEASNKFTNSP
+279 ELFDEALDDFKASKGKNWGEFKKITMNLASNKAEKLIDSKIDDAMDLYNY
-293 NQNWGTFKN
+293 GL
-302 IGIEFTIME
+302 ER
-311 NQKLLESKANDA
+311 QKRIKY
-323 KDMYDLVLLGKG
+323 KD
-335 EGGLAVAGQERIV
+335 
-348 YKKGTKEIDWAKTK
+348 GTKEIDWDKTK
-362 ELDNGISQSNYEA
+362 ELDNGISEDAYNA
-375 QLQLRIA
+375 QRTARIGQ
-382 KVMGTNTASLSIMAE
+382 VMGVSSSAMKATAE
-397 IEDLVDMS
+397 IYDLLDS
-405 YKQGDVS
+405 SEYKELSEEAKEEVVQTHLKEVV
-412 PADREKFTD
+412 
-421 QLFKDRIERGLFG
+421 ERKIFG
-434 ESKREAIRNIVNSA
+434 ESRTDFIRGFVNSA
-448 DTLYTTKLA
+448 SARYLDDIRRGDNSVLAGISTYRLDREEYTKFINKLKKENLDANTLETINEQMQKRDHLAGLDEKSDAYGIIYKKLKELHR
-457 VNDPQLLTAIQGYA
+457 DQH
-471 LNANEK
+471 
-477 AQLMGRLTKEKVD
+477 RLEATSIA
-490 ENILSII
+490 ENIA
-497 DKQLNKVNHI
+497 K
-507 RDLKEGT
+507 
-514 PEYFI
+514 
-519 LLNELT
+519 
-525 RLHKANYIAFNQES
+525 NQMTMPS
-539 AKERVNKY
+539 N
-547 MSLDYVD
+547 

>member
-36 EQKKRRKLAFLLTGF
+36 EQKKRRNLAFLLTGV

-97 VNLSPTEAFRSEAE
+97 VNLSPTEAFRPEAE

-122 DMYTG
+122 DMYIG
-127 PNVDIAARR
+127 PNVGVAARR

-157 YKLLNMDE
+157 YELLNMDE
-165 TGSLTKEEF
+165 VGSLTKEEF
-174 LNPSMAYHKARIL
+174 LNPSMAYHKARIS

-199 KPLARLRDFF
+199 KPLTGLRDLF

-241 DQNNVLAKRAA
+241 DQNNMLAKRAA

-269 QAYNNLKLPD
+269 QAYRNTDLPD
-279 ELFDEASNKFTNSP
+279 ELFDEALEDFKTSEGK
-293 NQNWGTFKN
+293 NWGEFKKITMN
-302 IGIEFTIME
+302 LTANKSEKLIDSKIDDAMDLYNYGLEI
-311 NQKLLESKANDA
+311 QKRIKY
-323 KDMYDLVLLGKG
+323 KD
-335 EGGLAVAGQERIV
+335 
-348 YKKGTKEIDWAKTK
+348 GTKEIDWDKTK
-362 ELDNGISQSNYEA
+362 ELDNGISEA
-375 QLQLRIA
+375 AYNAQRTARIGQ
-382 KVMGTNTASLSIMAE
+382 VMGVSSSAMKATAE
-397 IEDLVDMS
+397 IYDLLDS
-405 YKQGDVS
+405 SEYKELSEEAKDEVVQIHLKEVVERKIYGKS
-412 PADREKFTD
+412 RTD
-421 QLFKDRIERGLFG
+421 FIRGF
-434 ESKREAIRNIVNSA
+434 VNSA
-448 DTLYTTKLA
+448 SARYLDDIRRGDNSVLAGISTYRLDREEYTKFINKLKKENLDANTLETIYEQMQKRNHLADLDEQSDAYGIIYTKL
-457 VNDPQLLTAIQGYA
+457 
-471 LNANEK
+471 
-477 AQLMGRLTKEKVD
+477 KELHRD
-490 ENILSII
+490 QHTLEATSIAENITKRTMTMPS
-497 DKQLNKVNHI
+497 N
-507 RDLKEGT
+507 
-514 PEYFI
+514 
-519 LLNELT
+519 
-525 RLHKANYIAFNQES
+525 
-539 AKERVNKY
+539 
-547 MSLDYVD
+547 

>member
-26 AITGAKNLSD
+26 AITGAENLSD
-36 EQKKRRKLAFLLTGF
+36 KQKKRRNLALLLTGV

-61 NVKKTVDALID
+61 NVQKTVDALID

-97 VNLSPTEAFRSEAE
+97 VNLSPTEAFRPEAE

-122 DMYTG
+122 DMYIG
-127 PNVDIAARR
+127 PNVGVAARR

-149 LIPHFEKQ
+149 LRPHFEKQ

-165 TGSLTKEEF
+165 AGSLTREEY
-174 LNPSMAYHKARIL
+174 LNPSMAYHKARIS

-199 KPLARLRDFF
+199 KPLTGLRDLF

-241 DQNNVLAKRAA
+241 DQNNMLAKRAA

-269 QAYNNLKLPD
+269 QAYRNTDLPD
-279 ELFDEASNKFTNSP
+279 ELFDEALEDFKTSEGK
-293 NQNWGTFKN
+293 NWGEFKKITMN
-302 IGIEFTIME
+302 LTANKSEKLIDSKIDDAMDLYNYGLEI
-311 NQKLLESKANDA
+311 QKRIKY
-323 KDMYDLVLLGKG
+323 KD
-335 EGGLAVAGQERIV
+335 
-348 YKKGTKEIDWAKTK
+348 GTKEIDWDKTK
-362 ELDNGISQSNYEA
+362 ELDNGISEA
-375 QLQLRIA
+375 AYNAQRTARIGQ
-382 KVMGTNTASLSIMAE
+382 VMGVSSSAMKATAE
-397 IEDLVDMS
+397 IYDLLDS
-405 YKQGDVS
+405 SEYKELS
-412 PADREKFTD
+412 EEA
-421 QLFKDRIERGLFG
+421 KDEVVQIHLKEVVERKIYG
-434 ESKREAIRNIVNSA
+434 ESRTDFIRGFVNSA
-448 DTLYTTKLA
+448 SARYLDDIRRGDNSVLAGISTYRLDREEYTKFINKLKKENLDANTLETISEQMQKRDHLAGLDEKSDAYGIIYKKL
-457 VNDPQLLTAIQGYA
+457 
-471 LNANEK
+471 
-477 AQLMGRLTKEKVD
+477 KELHRD
-490 ENILSII
+490 QHTLEATSIAENITKRTMTMPS
-497 DKQLNKVNHI
+497 N
-507 RDLKEGT
+507 
-514 PEYFI
+514 
-519 LLNELT
+519 
-525 RLHKANYIAFNQES
+525 
-539 AKERVNKY
+539 
-547 MSLDYVD
+547 

>member
-36 EQKKRRKLAFLLTGF
+36 EQKKRRNLALLLTGV

-97 VNLSPTEAFRSEAE
+97 VNLSPTEAFRPEAE

-122 DMYTG
+122 DMYIG
-127 PNVDIAARR
+127 PNVGVAARR

-149 LIPHFEKQ
+149 LLPHFEKQ

-165 TGSLTKEEF
+165 AGSLTKEEF
-174 LNPSMAYHKARIL
+174 LNPSMAYHKARIS

-199 KPLARLRDFF
+199 KPLTGLRDLF

-241 DQNNVLAKRAA
+241 DQNNMLAKRAA

-269 QAYNNLKLPD
+269 QAYRNTYLPD
-279 ELFDEASNKFTNSP
+279 ELFDEALDDFKASKGKNWGEFKKITMNLASNKAEKLIDSKIDDAMDLYNY
-293 NQNWGTFKN
+293 GL
-302 IGIEFTIME
+302 ER
-311 NQKLLESKANDA
+311 QKRIKY
-323 KDMYDLVLLGKG
+323 KD
-335 EGGLAVAGQERIV
+335 
-348 YKKGTKEIDWAKTK
+348 GTKEIDWDKTK
-362 ELDNGISQSNYEA
+362 ELDNGISEA
-375 QLQLRIA
+375 AYNAQRTARIGQ
-382 KVMGTNTASLSIMAE
+382 VMGVSSSAMKATAE
-397 IEDLVDMS
+397 IYDLLDS
-405 YKQGDVS
+405 SEYKELSEEAKEEVVQTHLKEVV
-412 PADREKFTD
+412 
-421 QLFKDRIERGLFG
+421 ERKIFG
-434 ESKREAIRNIVNSA
+434 ESRTDFIRGFVNSA
-448 DTLYTTKLA
+448 SARYLDDIRRGDNSVLAGISTYRLDREEYTKFINKLKKENLDANTLETIYEQMQKRNHLADLDEQSDAYGIIYTKL
-457 VNDPQLLTAIQGYA
+457 
-471 LNANEK
+471 
-477 AQLMGRLTKEKVD
+477 KELHRD
-490 ENILSII
+490 QHTLEATSIAENITKRTMTMPS
-497 DKQLNKVNHI
+497 N
-507 RDLKEGT
+507 
-514 PEYFI
+514 
-519 LLNELT
+519 
-525 RLHKANYIAFNQES
+525 
-539 AKERVNKY
+539 
-547 MSLDYVD
+547 

>member
-36 EQKKRRKLAFLLTGF
+36 EQKKRRNLALLLTGV

-61 NVKKTVDALID
+61 NVKKTVDKLID

-122 DMYTG
+122 DMYIG
-127 PNVDIAARR
+127 PNVGVAARR

-157 YKLLNMDE
+157 YELLNMDE
-165 TGSLTKEEF
+165 VGSLTKEEF
-174 LNPSMAYHKARIL
+174 LNPSMAYHKARIS

-199 KPLARLRDFF
+199 KPLTGLRDLF

-241 DQNNVLAKRAA
+241 DQNNMLAKRAA

-269 QAYNNLKLPD
+269 QAYRNTDLPD
-279 ELFDEASNKFTNSP
+279 ELFDEALEDFKTSEGK
-293 NQNWGTFKN
+293 NWGEFKKITMN
-302 IGIEFTIME
+302 LTANKSEKLIDSKIDDAMDLYNYGLER
-311 NQKLLESKANDA
+311 QKRIKY
-323 KDMYDLVLLGKG
+323 KD
-335 EGGLAVAGQERIV
+335 
-348 YKKGTKEIDWAKTK
+348 GTKEIDWDKTK
-362 ELDNGISQSNYEA
+362 ELDNGISEA
-375 QLQLRIA
+375 AYNAQRTARIGQ
-382 KVMGTNTASLSIMAE
+382 VMGVSSSAMKATAE
-397 IEDLVDMS
+397 IYDLLDS
-405 YKQGDVS
+405 SEYKELSEEAKEEVVQTHLKEVV
-412 PADREKFTD
+412 
-421 QLFKDRIERGLFG
+421 ERKIFG
-434 ESKREAIRNIVNSA
+434 ESRTDFIRGFVNSA
-448 DTLYTTKLA
+448 SARYLDDIRRGDNSVLAGISTYRLDREEYTKFINKLKKENLDANTLETIYEQMQKRNHLADLDEQSDAYGIIYTKL
-457 VNDPQLLTAIQGYA
+457 
-471 LNANEK
+471 
-477 AQLMGRLTKEKVD
+477 KELHRD
-490 ENILSII
+490 QHTLEATSIAENITKRTMTMPS
-497 DKQLNKVNHI
+497 N
-507 RDLKEGT
+507 
-514 PEYFI
+514 
-519 LLNELT
+519 
-525 RLHKANYIAFNQES
+525 
-539 AKERVNKY
+539 
-547 MSLDYVD
+547 

>member
-36 EQKKRRKLAFLLTGF
+36 EQKKRRNLALLLTGV

-122 DMYTG
+122 DMYIG
-127 PNVDIAARR
+127 PNVGVAARR

-149 LIPHFEKQ
+149 LRPHFEKQ

-165 TGSLTKEEF
+165 AGSLTREEY

-199 KPLARLRDFF
+199 KPLARLRDLF

-241 DQNNVLAKRAA
+241 DQNNMLAKRAA

-269 QAYNNLKLPD
+269 QAYRNTYLPD
-279 ELFDEASNKFTNSP
+279 ELFDEALDDFKASKGKNWGEFKKITMNLASNKAEKLIDSKIDDAMDLYNY
-293 NQNWGTFKN
+293 GL
-302 IGIEFTIME
+302 ER
-311 NQKLLESKANDA
+311 QKRIKY
-323 KDMYDLVLLGKG
+323 KD
-335 EGGLAVAGQERIV
+335 
-348 YKKGTKEIDWAKTK
+348 GTKEIDWDKTK
-362 ELDNGISQSNYEA
+362 ELDNGISEDAYNA
-375 QLQLRIA
+375 QRTARIGQ
-382 KVMGTNTASLSIMAE
+382 VMGVSSSAMKATAE
-397 IEDLVDMS
+397 IYDLLDS
-405 YKQGDVS
+405 SEYKELSEEAKEEVVQTHLKEVV
-412 PADREKFTD
+412 
-421 QLFKDRIERGLFG
+421 ERKIFG
-434 ESKREAIRNIVNSA
+434 ESRTDFIRGFVNSA
-448 DTLYTTKLA
+448 SARYLDDIRRGDNSVLAGISTYRLDREEYTKFINKLKKENLDANTLETINEQMQKRDHLAGLDEKSDAYGIIYKKLKELHR
-457 VNDPQLLTAIQGYA
+457 DQH
-471 LNANEK
+471 
-477 AQLMGRLTKEKVD
+477 RLEATSIA
-490 ENILSII
+490 ENIA
-497 DKQLNKVNHI
+497 K
-507 RDLKEGT
+507 
-514 PEYFI
+514 
-519 LLNELT
+519 
-525 RLHKANYIAFNQES
+525 NQMTMPS
-539 AKERVNKY
+539 N
-547 MSLDYVD
+547 

>member
-36 EQKKRRKLAFLLTGF
+36 EQKKRRNLALLLTGV

-122 DMYTG
+122 DMYIG
-127 PNVDIAARR
+127 PNVGVAARR

-149 LIPHFEKQ
+149 LRPHFEKQ

-165 TGSLTKEEF
+165 AGSLTREEY

-199 KPLARLRDFF
+199 KPLARLRDLF

-241 DQNNVLAKRAA
+241 DQNNMLAKRAA

-269 QAYNNLKLPD
+269 QAYRNTYLPD
-279 ELFDEASNKFTNSP
+279 ELFDEALDDFKASKGKNWGEFKKITMNLASNKAEKLIDSKIDDAMDLYNY
-293 NQNWGTFKN
+293 GL
-302 IGIEFTIME
+302 ER
-311 NQKLLESKANDA
+311 QKRIKY
-323 KDMYDLVLLGKG
+323 KD
-335 EGGLAVAGQERIV
+335 
-348 YKKGTKEIDWAKTK
+348 GTKEIDWDKTK
-362 ELDNGISQSNYEA
+362 ELDNGISEA
-375 QLQLRIA
+375 AYNAQRTARIGQ
-382 KVMGTNTASLSIMAE
+382 VMGVSSSAMKATAE
-397 IEDLVDMS
+397 IYDLLDS
-405 YKQGDVS
+405 SEYKELSEEAKDEVVQIHLKEVVERKIYGKS
-412 PADREKFTD
+412 RTD
-421 QLFKDRIERGLFG
+421 FIRGF
-434 ESKREAIRNIVNSA
+434 VNSA
-448 DTLYTTKLA
+448 SARYYDDIRREDSSVLNGISTYRLNREEYTKFINKLKKENLDANTLETIYEQMQKRNHLADLDEQSDAYGIIYTKL
-457 VNDPQLLTAIQGYA
+457 
-471 LNANEK
+471 
-477 AQLMGRLTKEKVD
+477 KELHRD
-490 ENILSII
+490 QHTLEATSIAENITKRTMTMPS
-497 DKQLNKVNHI
+497 N
-507 RDLKEGT
+507 
-514 PEYFI
+514 
-519 LLNELT
+519 
-525 RLHKANYIAFNQES
+525 
-539 AKERVNKY
+539 
-547 MSLDYVD
+547 

>member
-36 EQKKRRKLAFLLTGF
+36 EQKKRRNLAFLLTGV

-61 NVKKTVDALID
+61 NVQKTVDALID

-122 DMYTG
+122 DMYIG
-127 PNVDIAARR
+127 PNVGVAARR

-142 QQDIANV
+142 QQDISNV
-149 LIPHFEKQ
+149 IIPHFEKQ
-157 YKLLNMDE
+157 YELLNMDE
-165 TGSLTKEEF
+165 VGSLTKEEF
-174 LNPSMAYHKARIL
+174 LNPSMAYHKARIS

-199 KPLARLRDFF
+199 KPLTGLRDLF

-241 DQNNVLAKRAA
+241 DQNNMLAKRAA

-269 QAYNNLKLPD
+269 QAYRNTYLPD
-279 ELFDEASNKFTNSP
+279 ELFDEALDDFKASKGKNWGEFKKITMNLASNKAEKLIDSKIDDAMDLYNY
-293 NQNWGTFKN
+293 GLE
-302 IGIEFTIME
+302 I
-311 NQKLLESKANDA
+311 QKRIKY
-323 KDMYDLVLLGKG
+323 KD
-335 EGGLAVAGQERIV
+335 
-348 YKKGTKEIDWAKTK
+348 GTKEIDWDKTK
-362 ELDNGISQSNYEA
+362 ELDNGISEA
-375 QLQLRIA
+375 AYNAQRTARIGQ
-382 KVMGTNTASLSIMAE
+382 VMGVSSSAMKATAE
-397 IEDLVDMS
+397 IYDLLDS
-405 YKQGDVS
+405 SEYKELSEEAKDEVVQIHLKEVVERKIYGKS
-412 PADREKFTD
+412 RTD
-421 QLFKDRIERGLFG
+421 FIRGF
-434 ESKREAIRNIVNSA
+434 VNSA
-448 DTLYTTKLA
+448 SARYYDDIRREDSSVLNGISTYRLNREEYTKFINKLKKENLDANTLETISEQMQKRNHLADLDEQSDAYGIIYTKL
-457 VNDPQLLTAIQGYA
+457 
-471 LNANEK
+471 
-477 AQLMGRLTKEKVD
+477 KELHRD
-490 ENILSII
+490 QHTLEATSIAENITKRTMTMPS
-497 DKQLNKVNHI
+497 N
-507 RDLKEGT
+507 
-514 PEYFI
+514 
-519 LLNELT
+519 
-525 RLHKANYIAFNQES
+525 
-539 AKERVNKY
+539 
-547 MSLDYVD
+547 

>member
-36 EQKKRRKLAFLLTGF
+36 EQKKRRNLALLLTGV

-122 DMYTG
+122 DMYIG
-127 PNVDIAARR
+127 PNVGVAARR

-149 LIPHFEKQ
+149 LRPHFEKQ

-165 TGSLTKEEF
+165 AGSLTREEY

-199 KPLARLRDFF
+199 KPLARLRDLF

-241 DQNNVLAKRAA
+241 DQNNMLAKRAA

-269 QAYNNLKLPD
+269 QAYRNTYLPD
-279 ELFDEASNKFTNSP
+279 ELFDEALDDFKASKGKNWGEFKKITMNLASNKAEKLIDSKIDDAMDLYNY
-293 NQNWGTFKN
+293 GL
-302 IGIEFTIME
+302 ER
-311 NQKLLESKANDA
+311 QKRIKY
-323 KDMYDLVLLGKG
+323 KD
-335 EGGLAVAGQERIV
+335 
-348 YKKGTKEIDWAKTK
+348 GTKEIDWDKTK
-362 ELDNGISQSNYEA
+362 ELDNGISEA
-375 QLQLRIA
+375 AYNAQRTARIGQ
-382 KVMGTNTASLSIMAE
+382 VMGVSSSAMKATAE
-397 IEDLVDMS
+397 IYDLLDS
-405 YKQGDVS
+405 SEYKELSEEAKEEVVQTHLKEVV
-412 PADREKFTD
+412 
-421 QLFKDRIERGLFG
+421 ERKIFG
-434 ESKREAIRNIVNSA
+434 ESRTDFIRGFVNSA
-448 DTLYTTKLA
+448 SARYLDDIRRGDNSVLAGISTYRLDREEYTKFINKLKKENLDANTLETINEQMQKRDHLAGLDEKSDAYGIIYKKLKELHR
-457 VNDPQLLTAIQGYA
+457 DQH
-471 LNANEK
+471 
-477 AQLMGRLTKEKVD
+477 RLEATSIA
-490 ENILSII
+490 ENIA
-497 DKQLNKVNHI
+497 K
-507 RDLKEGT
+507 
-514 PEYFI
+514 
-519 LLNELT
+519 
-525 RLHKANYIAFNQES
+525 NQMTMPS
-539 AKERVNKY
+539 N
-547 MSLDYVD
+547 

>member
-36 EQKKRRKLAFLLTGF
+36 EQKKRRNLAFLLTGV

-61 NVKKTVDALID
+61 NVKKTVDKLID

-97 VNLSPTEAFRSEAE
+97 VNLSSTEAFRPEAE
-111 LRFKDAHRDSI
+111 LRFKDAHRDNI
-122 DMYTG
+122 EMYTG
-127 PNVDIAARR
+127 PNADIAARR

-157 YKLLNMDE
+157 YELLNMDE
-165 TGSLTKEEF
+165 VGSLTKEEF
-174 LNPSMAYHKARIL
+174 LNPSMAYHKARIS

-199 KPLARLRDFF
+199 KPLTGLRDLF

-241 DQNNVLAKRAA
+241 DQNNMLAKRAA

-269 QAYNNLKLPD
+269 QAYRNTDLPD
-279 ELFDEASNKFTNSP
+279 ELFDEALEDFKTSEGK
-293 NQNWGTFKN
+293 NWGEFKKITMN
-302 IGIEFTIME
+302 LTANKSEKLIDSKIDDAMDLYNYGLEI
-311 NQKLLESKANDA
+311 QKRIKY
-323 KDMYDLVLLGKG
+323 KD
-335 EGGLAVAGQERIV
+335 
-348 YKKGTKEIDWAKTK
+348 GTKEIDWDKTK
-362 ELDNGISQSNYEA
+362 ELDNGISEA
-375 QLQLRIA
+375 AYNAQRTARIGQ
-382 KVMGTNTASLSIMAE
+382 VMGVSSSAMKATAE
-397 IEDLVDMS
+397 IYDLLDS
-405 YKQGDVS
+405 SEYKELSEEAKDEVVQIHLKEVVERKIYGKS
-412 PADREKFTD
+412 RTD
-421 QLFKDRIERGLFG
+421 FIRGF
-434 ESKREAIRNIVNSA
+434 VNSA
-448 DTLYTTKLA
+448 SARYYDDIRREDSSVLNGISTYRLNREEYTKFINKLKKENLDANTLETIYEQMQKRNHLADLDEQSDAYGIIYTKL
-457 VNDPQLLTAIQGYA
+457 
-471 LNANEK
+471 
-477 AQLMGRLTKEKVD
+477 KELHRD
-490 ENILSII
+490 QHTLEATSIAENITKRTMTMPS
-497 DKQLNKVNHI
+497 N
-507 RDLKEGT
+507 
-514 PEYFI
+514 
-519 LLNELT
+519 
-525 RLHKANYIAFNQES
+525 
-539 AKERVNKY
+539 
-547 MSLDYVD
+547 

>member
-9 NRGPS
+9 NRGRS

-36 EQKKRRKLAFLLTGF
+36 EQKKRRNLAFLLTGV

-61 NVKKTVDALID
+61 NVKKTVDKLID

-97 VNLSPTEAFRSEAE
+97 VNLSSTEAFRPEAE

-122 DMYTG
+122 DMYIG
-127 PNVDIAARR
+127 PNVGVAARR

-157 YKLLNMDE
+157 YELLNMDE
-165 TGSLTKEEF
+165 VGSLTKEEF
-174 LNPSMAYHKARIL
+174 LNPSMAYHKARIS

-199 KPLARLRDFF
+199 KPLTGLRDLF

-241 DQNNVLAKRAA
+241 DQNNMLAKRAA

-269 QAYNNLKLPD
+269 QAYRNTYLPD
-279 ELFDEASNKFTNSP
+279 ELFDEALDDFKTSEGK
-293 NQNWGTFKN
+293 NWGEFKKITMN
-302 IGIEFTIME
+302 LTANKSEKLIDSKIDDAMDLYNYGLEI
-311 NQKLLESKANDA
+311 QKRIKY
-323 KDMYDLVLLGKG
+323 KD
-335 EGGLAVAGQERIV
+335 
-348 YKKGTKEIDWAKTK
+348 GTKEIDWDKTK
-362 ELDNGISQSNYEA
+362 ELDNGISEA
-375 QLQLRIA
+375 AYNAQRTARIGQ
-382 KVMGTNTASLSIMAE
+382 VMGVSSSAMKATAE
-397 IEDLVDMS
+397 IYDLLDS
-405 YKQGDVS
+405 SEYKELSEEAKDEVVQIHLKEVVERKIYGKS
-412 PADREKFTD
+412 RTD
-421 QLFKDRIERGLFG
+421 FIRGF
-434 ESKREAIRNIVNSA
+434 VNSA
-448 DTLYTTKLA
+448 SARYYDDIRREDSSVLNGISTYRLNREEYTKFINKLKKENLDANTLETIYEQMQKRNHLADLDEQSDAYGIIYTKL
-457 VNDPQLLTAIQGYA
+457 
-471 LNANEK
+471 
-477 AQLMGRLTKEKVD
+477 KELHRD
-490 ENILSII
+490 QHTLEATSIAENITKRTMTMPS
-497 DKQLNKVNHI
+497 N
-507 RDLKEGT
+507 
-514 PEYFI
+514 
-519 LLNELT
+519 
-525 RLHKANYIAFNQES
+525 
-539 AKERVNKY
+539 
-547 MSLDYVD
+547 

>member
-26 AITGAKNLSD
+26 AITGAENLSD
-36 EQKKRRKLAFLLTGF
+36 KQKKRRNLALLLTGV

-122 DMYTG
+122 DMYIG
-127 PNVDIAARR
+127 PNVGVAARR

-149 LIPHFEKQ
+149 LRPHFEKQ

-165 TGSLTKEEF
+165 AGSLTREEY
-174 LNPSMAYHKARIL
+174 LNPSMAYHKARIS

-199 KPLARLRDFF
+199 KPLTGLRDLF

-241 DQNNVLAKRAA
+241 DQNNMLAKRAA

-269 QAYNNLKLPD
+269 QAYRNTDLPD
-279 ELFDEASNKFTNSP
+279 ELFDEALEDFKTSEGK
-293 NQNWGTFKN
+293 NWGEFKKITMN
-302 IGIEFTIME
+302 LTANKSEKLIDSKIDDAMDLYNYGLER
-311 NQKLLESKANDA
+311 QKRIKY
-323 KDMYDLVLLGKG
+323 KD
-335 EGGLAVAGQERIV
+335 
-348 YKKGTKEIDWAKTK
+348 GTKEIDWDKTK
-362 ELDNGISQSNYEA
+362 ELDNGISEA
-375 QLQLRIA
+375 AYNAQRTARIGQ
-382 KVMGTNTASLSIMAE
+382 VMGVSSSAMKATAE
-397 IEDLVDMS
+397 IYDLLDS
-405 YKQGDVS
+405 SEYKELSEEAKDEVVQIHLKEVVERKIYGKS
-412 PADREKFTD
+412 RTD
-421 QLFKDRIERGLFG
+421 FIRGF
-434 ESKREAIRNIVNSA
+434 VNSA
-448 DTLYTTKLA
+448 SARYYDDIRREDSSVLNGISTYRLNREEYTKFINKLKKENLDANTLETIYEQMQKRNHLADLDEQSDAYGIIYTKL
-457 VNDPQLLTAIQGYA
+457 
-471 LNANEK
+471 
-477 AQLMGRLTKEKVD
+477 KELHRD
-490 ENILSII
+490 QHTLEATSIAENITKRTMTMPS
-497 DKQLNKVNHI
+497 N
-507 RDLKEGT
+507 
-514 PEYFI
+514 
-519 LLNELT
+519 
-525 RLHKANYIAFNQES
+525 
-539 AKERVNKY
+539 
-547 MSLDYVD
+547 

>member
-36 EQKKRRKLAFLLTGF
+36 EQKKRRNLAFLLTGV

-61 NVKKTVDALID
+61 NVQKTVDALID

-97 VNLSPTEAFRSEAE
+97 VNLSSTEAFRPEAE

-122 DMYTG
+122 DMYIG
-127 PNVDIAARR
+127 PNVGVAARR

-157 YKLLNMDE
+157 YELLNMDE
-165 TGSLTKEEF
+165 VGSLTKEEF
-174 LNPSMAYHKARIL
+174 LNPSMAYHKARIS

-199 KPLARLRDFF
+199 KPLTGLRDLF

-241 DQNNVLAKRAA
+241 DQNNMLAKRAA

-269 QAYNNLKLPD
+269 QAYRNTELPD
-279 ELFDEASNKFTNSP
+279 ELFDEALDDFKTSEGK
-293 NQNWGTFKN
+293 NWGEFKKITMN
-302 IGIEFTIME
+302 LTANKSEKLIDSKIDDAMDLYNYGLEI
-311 NQKLLESKANDA
+311 QKRIKY
-323 KDMYDLVLLGKG
+323 KD
-335 EGGLAVAGQERIV
+335 
-348 YKKGTKEIDWAKTK
+348 GTKEIDWDKTK
-362 ELDNGISQSNYEA
+362 ELDNGISEA
-375 QLQLRIA
+375 AYNAQRTARIGQ
-382 KVMGTNTASLSIMAE
+382 VMGVSSSAMKATAE
-397 IEDLVDMS
+397 IYDLLDS
-405 YKQGDVS
+405 SEYKELSEEAKDEVVQIHLKEVVERKIYGKS
-412 PADREKFTD
+412 RTD
-421 QLFKDRIERGLFG
+421 FIRGF
-434 ESKREAIRNIVNSA
+434 VNSA
-448 DTLYTTKLA
+448 SARYYDDIRREDSSVLNGISTYRLNREEYTKFINKLKKENLDANTLETIYEQMQKRNHLADLDEQSDAYGIIYTKL
-457 VNDPQLLTAIQGYA
+457 
-471 LNANEK
+471 
-477 AQLMGRLTKEKVD
+477 KELHRD
-490 ENILSII
+490 QHTLEATSIAENITKRTMTMPS
-497 DKQLNKVNHI
+497 N
-507 RDLKEGT
+507 
-514 PEYFI
+514 
-519 LLNELT
+519 
-525 RLHKANYIAFNQES
+525 
-539 AKERVNKY
+539 
-547 MSLDYVD
+547 

>member
-36 EQKKRRKLAFLLTGF
+36 EQKKRRNLALLLTGV

-61 NVKKTVDALID
+61 NVKKTVDKLID

-122 DMYTG
+122 DMYIG
-127 PNVDIAARR
+127 PNVGVAARR

-149 LIPHFEKQ
+149 LLPHFEKQ

-199 KPLARLRDFF
+199 KPLARLRDLF

-241 DQNNVLAKRAA
+241 DQNNMLAKRAA

-269 QAYNNLKLPD
+269 QAYRNTDLPD
-279 ELFDEASNKFTNSP
+279 ELFDEALGDFKTSEGK
-293 NQNWGTFKN
+293 NWGEFKKITMN
-302 IGIEFTIME
+302 LTANKSEKLIDSKIDDAMDLYNYGLEI
-311 NQKLLESKANDA
+311 QKRIKY
-323 KDMYDLVLLGKG
+323 KD
-335 EGGLAVAGQERIV
+335 
-348 YKKGTKEIDWAKTK
+348 GTKEIDWDKTK
-362 ELDNGISQSNYEA
+362 ELDNGISEA
-375 QLQLRIA
+375 AYNAQRTARIGQ
-382 KVMGTNTASLSIMAE
+382 VMGVSSSAMKATAE
-397 IEDLVDMS
+397 IYDLLDS
-405 YKQGDVS
+405 SEYKELSEEAKEEVVQTHLKEVV
-412 PADREKFTD
+412 
-421 QLFKDRIERGLFG
+421 ERKIFG
-434 ESKREAIRNIVNSA
+434 ESRTDFIRGFVNSA
-448 DTLYTTKLA
+448 SARYYDDIRREDSSVLNGISTYRLNREEYTKFINKLKKENLDANTLETIYEQMQKRNHLADLDEQSDAYGIIYTKL
-457 VNDPQLLTAIQGYA
+457 
-471 LNANEK
+471 
-477 AQLMGRLTKEKVD
+477 KELHRD
-490 ENILSII
+490 QHTLEATSIAENITKRTMTMPS
-497 DKQLNKVNHI
+497 N
-507 RDLKEGT
+507 
-514 PEYFI
+514 
-519 LLNELT
+519 
-525 RLHKANYIAFNQES
+525 
-539 AKERVNKY
+539 
-547 MSLDYVD
+547 

>member
-36 EQKKRRKLAFLLTGF
+36 EQKKRRNLAFLLTGV

-61 NVKKTVDALID
+61 NVQKTVDALID

-97 VNLSPTEAFRSEAE
+97 VNLSSTEAFRPEAE
-111 LRFKDAHRDSI
+111 LRFKDAHRDNI
-122 DMYTG
+122 EMYTG
-127 PNVDIAARR
+127 PNADIAARR

-157 YKLLNMDE
+157 YELLNMDE
-165 TGSLTKEEF
+165 VGSLTKEEF
-174 LNPSMAYHKARIL
+174 LNPSMAYHKARIS

-199 KPLARLRDFF
+199 KPLTGLRDLF

-241 DQNNVLAKRAA
+241 DQNNMLAKRAA

-269 QAYNNLKLPD
+269 QAYRNTDLPD
-279 ELFDEASNKFTNSP
+279 ELFDEALEDFKTSEGK
-293 NQNWGTFKN
+293 NWGEFKKITMN
-302 IGIEFTIME
+302 LTANKSEKLIDSKIDDAMDLYNYGLEI
-311 NQKLLESKANDA
+311 QKRIKY
-323 KDMYDLVLLGKG
+323 KD
-335 EGGLAVAGQERIV
+335 
-348 YKKGTKEIDWAKTK
+348 GTKEIDWDKTK
-362 ELDNGISQSNYEA
+362 ELDNGISEA
-375 QLQLRIA
+375 AYNAQRTARIGQ
-382 KVMGTNTASLSIMAE
+382 VMGVSSSAMKATAE
-397 IEDLVDMS
+397 IYDLLDS
-405 YKQGDVS
+405 SEYKELSEEAKDEVVQIHLKEVVERKIYGKS
-412 PADREKFTD
+412 RTD
-421 QLFKDRIERGLFG
+421 FIRGF
-434 ESKREAIRNIVNSA
+434 VNSA
-448 DTLYTTKLA
+448 SARYYDDIRREDSSVLNGISTYRLNREEYTKFINKLKKENLDANTLETIYEQMQKRNHLADLDEQSDAYGIIYTKL
-457 VNDPQLLTAIQGYA
+457 
-471 LNANEK
+471 
-477 AQLMGRLTKEKVD
+477 KELHRD
-490 ENILSII
+490 QHTLEATSIAENITKRTMTMPS
-497 DKQLNKVNHI
+497 N
-507 RDLKEGT
+507 
-514 PEYFI
+514 
-519 LLNELT
+519 
-525 RLHKANYIAFNQES
+525 
-539 AKERVNKY
+539 
-547 MSLDYVD
+547 